1 MGRRHM
7 LRLAG
12 AALGCAL
19 ALAACSESGDG
30 GGDTGGGAPV
40 SAGATVKIMTI
51 LPTETAGSNYPDM
64 LAATKAAVRGVN
76 ARGGIKGHQVELVY
90 CNEKNDATTAKSCA
104 QQAVDE
110 HVLAVVNEVSA
121 TGGIMPILEAAKIPS
136 IGSGGISAD
145 QSELSS
151 PVSFMLSPLTDYPA
165 VCPALLK
172 KAGATK
178 LGAVGY
184 NLPQADRLMKMA
196 EIGAKET
203 GSPLA
208 LEPRVPIDTSD
219 FTPTATQLSRA
230 GVNGTVLVVVDQGAY
245 AVIKGGGA
253 GGGKYCHALGVL
265 SRDWL
270 TDQGAAADSI
280 VFASAFPELSQA
292 GQFPEL
298 ARAVKELD
306 AQAATGDAD
315 AAADKRLS
323 STNTVGAW
331 LSVQV
336 FEKVASAIPG
346 DELTSAALLD
356 QLNKTSDLDL
366 GLLPPLDFSHPS
378 PIPGAQRLFNT
389 TMRGVRWD
397 SATKTFVPLGT
408 ETYDALKI
416 LTQAGS

>member
-7 LRLAG
+7 LRLAA
-12 AALGCAL
+12 AALGSAL
-19 ALAACSESGDG
+19 ALAACSESGGEG
-30 GGDTGGGAPV
+30 GTGGTTPVADGA
-40 SAGATVKIMTI
+40 SVKLMAI
-51 LPTETAGSNYPDM
+51 LPTETAGSNYPDI
-64 LAATKAAVRGVN
+64 LAATKAAVLGLN
-76 ARGGIKGHQVELVY
+76 ARGGIKGHKVELVY
-90 CNEKNDATTAKSCA
+90 CNEKNDPTTAKSCA
-104 QQAVDE
+104 QQAVDD

-136 IGSGGISAD
+136 IGSGGISID
-145 QSELSS
+145 QSELTS

-172 KAGATK
+172 KAGATT

-184 NLPQADRLMKMA
+184 SLPQADRLMKMA
-196 EIGAKET
+196 ELGAKEGGT
-203 GSPLA
+203 PLA

-230 GVNGTVLVVVDQGAY
+230 GVDGTVLVVVDQGAY

-270 TDQGAAADSI
+270 VDQGAAADSI

-306 AQAATGDAD
+306 AQAATGDAE
-315 AAADKRLS
+315 AAKDKRIS
-323 STNTVGAW
+323 STNTVGSW

-336 FEKVASAIPG
+336 VEKVANAIPG
-346 DELTSAALLD
+346 GELTSSALLD

-366 GLLPPLDFSHPS
+366 GLLPKLDFSKPS
-378 PIPGAQRLFNT
+378 PIPGAQRLFNS

-397 SATKTFVPLGT
+397 SATKSFVPLGT

-416 LTQAGS
+416 LTQTGA